1 MKQEHTAGPWTY
13 KEQAGYIYTEGDA
26 YNQGPM
32 MVGQVRGWGHLTG
45 TGSCHFDEKKAIEIQ
60 EANGRLM
67 AAAPDLLKAL
77 KALRDEVARCI
88 TVGEG
93 WKPLMD
99 EADAAIE
106 KAEPK

>member
-1 MKQEHTAGPWTY
+1 
-13 KEQAGYIYTEGDA
+13 
-26 YNQGPM
+26 
-32 MVGQVRGWGHLTG
+32 
-45 TGSCHFDEKKAIEIQ
+45 
-60 EANGRLM
+60 M

-93 WKPLMD
+93 WKPLPSLSPRQGYRSRRTNMD